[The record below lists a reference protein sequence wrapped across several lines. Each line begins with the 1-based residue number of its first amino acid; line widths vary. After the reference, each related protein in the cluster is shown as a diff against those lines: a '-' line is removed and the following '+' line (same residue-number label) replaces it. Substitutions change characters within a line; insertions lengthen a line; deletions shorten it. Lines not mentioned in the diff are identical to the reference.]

1 MKVVN
6 KKKFIV
12 RIIQVLVILVAI
24 ILTPISIKYA
34 NAIRGYKAVG
44 GEFLLP
50 ILAIVIILIMETI
63 YEESESKTK
72 MNNEKNIK
80 K

>member
-12 RIIQVLVILVAI
+12 RIIQVLVILAAI
-24 ILTPISIKYA
+24 ILTPIAIKYA

-50 ILAIVIILIMETI
+50 ILALVIILIIETI
-63 YEESESKTK
+63 YEESESK
-72 MNNEKNIK
+72 MNNEENRK

>member
-50 ILAIVIILIMETI
+50 ILALVIILIIETI
-63 YEESESKTK
+63 YEESESK
-72 MNNEKNIK
+72 MNNEENRK